1 MFKVNEGKTDRII
14 RVLLGL
20 VLLLLGLS
28 LRGGFEKTLFYVFGV
43 LSLVTGITGFCGIY
57 SLLGINTCPV
67 KLKSVKSKKKKK

>member
-14 RVLLGL
+14 RVVLGVVLLSLGL
-20 VLLLLGLS
+20 TLS
-28 LRGGFEKTLFYVFGV
+28 GGFEKTLFYVFGV

-67 KLKSVKSKKKKK
+67 KLKGVKSKKGKK

>member
-14 RVLLGL
+14 RVILGV

-28 LRGGFEKTLFYVFGV
+28 LSDGFEKTLFYVFGV

-67 KLKSVKSKKKKK
+67 KLKSVKSKKGKK